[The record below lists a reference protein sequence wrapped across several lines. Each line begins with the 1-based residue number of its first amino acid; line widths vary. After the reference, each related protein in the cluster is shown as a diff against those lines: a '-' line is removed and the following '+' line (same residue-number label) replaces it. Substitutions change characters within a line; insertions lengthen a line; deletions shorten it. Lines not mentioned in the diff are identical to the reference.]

1 MTRVSNRSAT
11 GNVAILATSLYGE
24 AMTAATFPASAATAS
39 VAARVTRALRD
50 SEFSQVEAARHI
62 GLDKTKLSK
71 SLSGARRFRIEE
83 LSAIADLTGVSLD
96 WLSRGVAA
104 SAAAAEPPATSAA
117 APLTAESQIAA
128 EPQIA
133 AEQQTPAPAAPEA
146 RGGRPATASG
156 PAGSAAEAHRPGGAK
171 AQRMRTRI
179 AEAAWQL
186 FSEWGYHR
194 VRMIDIARQAG
205 ISAAGLHYHH
215 TSKREVFD
223 AALQHSAQRLA
234 GERAAHLQ
242 VRAAA
247 ASAPAEHRALLQ
259 SLIEMKIPRGFA
271 ARITDADPATT
282 LAGDWSI
289 WLQNY
294 AEIAVGAGSRSQA
307 AGLAADWDAILTACL
322 AAGQRAGAF
331 ELTDPAEAAAQL
343 TIFLDGLVLR
353 TLAGAVDSPHTLI
366 DRYLTDTILAPGL
379 PASDAHTA
387 PAPSARAAR
396 TKGEPAS

>member
-24 AMTAATFPASAATAS
+24 AMTAATLPASAATAS
-39 VAARVTRALRD
+39 VAARVARALRD

-83 LSAIADLTGVSLD
+83 LTAIAELTGVSLD
-96 WLSRGVAA
+96 WLSRGVTA
-104 SAAAAEPPATSAA
+104 SATATERTGGTPAATATA
-117 APLTAESQIAA
+117 APRD
-128 EPQIA
+128 
-133 AEQQTPAPAAPEA
+133 PAPAAPETRA
-146 RGGRPATASG
+146 PSPATASG
-156 PAGSAAEAHRPGGAK
+156 PADSAVESSRPGGAK
-171 AQRMRTRI
+171 AQRMRARI

-194 VRMIDIARQAG
+194 VRMIDIARKAG
-205 ISAAGLHYHH
+205 ISAAGLHYHY
-215 TSKREVFD
+215 TSKQEVFD

-234 GERAAHLQ
+234 SERAALLQ
-242 VRAAA
+242 ARGPA
-247 ASAPAEHRALLQ
+247 ASTPTEHRALLLA
-259 SLIEMKIPRGFA
+259 LIEMKIPRGFA
-271 ARITDADPATT
+271 ERITDADTATT

-294 AEIAVGAGSRSQA
+294 AEIAVGAGSRNQA

-322 AAGQRAGAF
+322 AAGQRDGAF
-331 ELTDPAEAAAQL
+331 DLTSPAEAAGQL

-353 TLAGAVDSPHTLI
+353 ALAGAVDNPHTLI

-379 PASDAHTA
+379 PVSDAHTA
-387 PAPSARAAR
+387 PAPRARTAS

>member
-24 AMTAATFPASAATAS
+24 AMTAATLPASAATAS
-39 VAARVTRALRD
+39 VAARVARALRD

-83 LSAIADLTGVSLD
+83 LSAIAELTGVSLD
-96 WLSRGVAA
+96 WLSRGVTATAPA
-104 SAAAAEPPATSAA
+104 SDAPASDAPASDALA
-117 APLTAESQIAA
+117 APQAST
-128 EPQIA
+128 
-133 AEQQTPAPAAPEA
+133 PAAPETRA
-146 RGGRPATASG
+146 PSPATASG
-156 PAGSAAEAHRPGGAK
+156 PADSAPESSRPGGAK
-171 AQRMRTRI
+171 AQRMRARI

-205 ISAAGLHYHH
+205 ISAAGLHYHY
-215 TSKREVFD
+215 TSKQDVFD

-234 GERAAHLQ
+234 NERAAHLQ

>member
-1 MTRVSNRSAT
+1 
-11 GNVAILATSLYGE
+11 
-24 AMTAATFPASAATAS
+24 MTAATLPASAATAS
-39 VAARVTRALRD
+39 VAARVARALRD

-104 SAAAAEPPATSAA
+104 SAAAAEPPATSTAA
-117 APLTAESQIAA
+117 VPLTA

-133 AEQQTPAPAAPEA
+133 AEPQTPAPAAPEA
-146 RGGRPATASG
+146 RDGRPATASG
-156 PAGSAAEAHRPGGAK
+156 PVGSAPEAHRPGGAK
-171 AQRMRTRI
+171 AQRMRARI

-186 FSEWGYHR
+186 FSEWGFHR

-242 VRAAA
+242 ARAAA

-271 ARITDADPATT
+271 ARITDADTATT

-322 AAGQRAGAF
+322 AAGQNAGAF

-379 PASDAHTA
+379 PASDAHPA
-387 PAPSARAAR
+387 PAASARAAR

>member
-1 MTRVSNRSAT
+1 
-11 GNVAILATSLYGE
+11 
-24 AMTAATFPASAATAS
+24 MTAATLPASAATAS
-39 VAARVTRALRD
+39 VAARVARALRD

-83 LSAIADLTGVSLD
+83 LSAIAELTGVSLD
-96 WLSRGVAA
+96 WLSRGVTATAPA
-104 SAAAAEPPATSAA
+104 SDAPASDALA
-117 APLTAESQIAA
+117 APQAST
-128 EPQIA
+128 
-133 AEQQTPAPAAPEA
+133 PAAPETRA
-146 RGGRPATASG
+146 PSPATASG
-156 PAGSAAEAHRPGGAK
+156 PADSAPESSRPGGAK
-171 AQRMRTRI
+171 AQRMRARI

-205 ISAAGLHYHH
+205 ISAAGLHYHY
-215 TSKREVFD
+215 TSKQDVFD

-234 GERAAHLQ
+234 NERAALLQ
-242 VRAAA
+242 ARAPD
-247 ASAPAEHRALLQ
+247 ASAPAEHLALLQ
-259 SLIEMKIPRGFA
+259 TLIEMKIPRGFA
-271 ARITDADPATT
+271 ARITDADTATT

-322 AAGQRAGAF
+322 AAGQRVGAF

-366 DRYLTDTILAPGL
+366 DRYLTDTILAPGM

-387 PAPSARAAR
+387 PAASARAAR

>member
-1 MTRVSNRSAT
+1 MTQVSNRLAT

-24 AMTAATFPASAATAS
+24 AMTAATLPASAATAS
-39 VAARVTRALRD
+39 VAARVARALRD

-83 LSAIADLTGVSLD
+83 LSAIAELTGVSLD
-96 WLSRGVAA
+96 WLSRGVTATAPA
-104 SAAAAEPPATSAA
+104 SDAPASDALA
-117 APLTAESQIAA
+117 APQAST
-128 EPQIA
+128 
-133 AEQQTPAPAAPEA
+133 PAAPETRA
-146 RGGRPATASG
+146 PSPATASG
-156 PAGSAAEAHRPGGAK
+156 PADSAPESSRPGGAK
-171 AQRMRTRI
+171 AQRMRARI

-331 ELTDPAEAAAQL
+331 ELTSPAEAAAQL

-379 PASDAHTA
+379 TVSDAHTA
-387 PAPSARAAR
+387 PAPSARAAS

>member
-1 MTRVSNRSAT
+1 MTEVSNRLAT

-24 AMTAATFPASAATAS
+24 AMTAATLPASAATAS
-39 VAARVTRALRD
+39 VAARVARALRD

-117 APLTAESQIAA
+117 APLTAE
-128 EPQIA
+128 PQIA

-146 RGGRPATASG
+146 RDGRPATASG

-171 AQRMRTRI
+171 AQRMRARI

-205 ISAAGLHYHH
+205 ISAAGLHYHY
-215 TSKREVFD
+215 TSKQEVFD

-234 GERAAHLQ
+234 NERAAHLQ

>member
-1 MTRVSNRSAT
+1 MTQVSNRLAT
-11 GNVAILATSLYGE
+11 GNVAILATSLYGK
-24 AMTAATFPASAATAS
+24 AMTAATLPASAATAS
-39 VAARVTRALRD
+39 VAARVARALRD

-83 LSAIADLTGVSLD
+83 LSAIAELTGVSLD
-96 WLSRGVAA
+96 WLSRGVT
-104 SAAAAEPPATSAA
+104 TSAA
-117 APLTAESQIAA
+117 GV
-128 EPQIA
+128 EPTVA
-133 AEQQTPAPAAPEA
+133 STPGADAPAAQRASAPAASETRA
-146 RGGRPATASG
+146 PSPATASG
-156 PAGSAAEAHRPGGAK
+156 PVDSAVESSRPGGAK
-171 AQRMRTRI
+171 AQRMRARI

-205 ISAAGLHYHH
+205 ISAAGLHYYHS
-215 TSKREVFD
+215 SKREVFD

-234 GERAAHLQ
+234 SERAALLQ
-242 VRAAA
+242 ARAPAA
-247 ASAPAEHRALLQ
+247 CAPAEHRALLQ

-271 ARITDADPATT
+271 ARITDADAATP

-294 AEIAVGAGSRSQA
+294 AEIAVGAGSRNQA

-322 AAGQRAGAF
+322 AAGQRDGAF
-331 ELTDPAEAAAQL
+331 DLTSPAEAAGQL

-353 TLAGAVDSPHTLI
+353 ALAGAVDNPHTLI
-366 DRYLTDTILAPGL
+366 DRYLTDTILTPGL
-379 PASDAHTA
+379 LESDAHTA